1 MLIHILDTVIRA
13 DQIALM
19 TIDLNDPLRIAVQLS
34 CCEENWEIGP
44 FETEEDAVR
53 ALLEAVK
60 KWKELITR

>member
-19 TIDLNDPLRIAVQLS
+19 TIDRNDPLCLALQLS

-44 FETEEDAVR
+44 FPTAEDAVR

-60 KWKELITR
+60 KWKEAITR